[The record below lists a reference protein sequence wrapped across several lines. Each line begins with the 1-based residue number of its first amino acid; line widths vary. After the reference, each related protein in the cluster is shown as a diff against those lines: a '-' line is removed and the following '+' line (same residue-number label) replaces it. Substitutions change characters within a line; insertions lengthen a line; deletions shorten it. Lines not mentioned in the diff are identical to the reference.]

1 MKRPYTGTKDGISKG
16 KRPGTEQWVKEITR
30 LSGGALWNNGT
41 WGVRDVRGQD
51 GVLSVHATGRAMDL
65 SYRKTITKGVRNG
78 RQETMKVLRLIV
90 PNAELLGIECILDY
104 YPQPW
109 GRGWRCDRNAWQRY
123 TRKTISGAPGGDWL
137 HVEISPTYADNPELV
152 TQAFHQLRQNSD

>member
-1 MKRPYTGTKDGISKG
+1 MNRPYTGTKDGIAKG
-16 KRPGTEQWVKEITR
+16 KRPGTELWVKEIEA

-41 WGVRDVRGQD
+41 WGVRDIRGTP
-51 GVLSVHATGRAMDL
+51 GLLSVHATGRAMDL
-65 SYRKTITKGVRNG
+65 SYRKTGNKGVPKG

-104 YPQPW
+104 FPQPW

-137 HVEISPTYADNPELV
+137 HIEISPTYADNPELV
-152 TQAFHQLRQNSD
+152 RQAFAQLRQNAG